1 MCCSDHLQSSK
12 IPEVKLLFNYNLKHL
27 KLLFNYHLLG
37 EMDALGQQES
47 PDLLAERI
55 NVIF

>member
-12 IPEVKLLFNYNLKHL
+12 IPEVKLLFNYHLKHGS
-27 KLLFNYHLLG
+27 LLG